1 MRRGG
6 AYRSLEAEE
15 LSSHCGRD
23 SLRTAG
29 GGDSDQTLGAAWLGR
44 DPMINLP
51 DSGIQRI
58 PGIVSGASAEGVRL
72 QNMFCCVFWSRCLSG
87 WCRPRINNNPRS
99 EASGS
104 SPLSLNQ
111 LKPQTHSHPQPQP
124 QPQYHP
130 PQLIMP
136 RAEVGSLKHLN
147 NKMKSKGLQRL
158 RWYCQVCE
166 KQCRDENGFKCH
178 TQSESHVRQMLVI
191 GEDAK
196 KFISDYTSQFQRDFL
211 QLLRTS
217 HGEKKINANHFYQ
230 EYIANKEHV
239 HMNATKWISL
249 SEFVKFLGREG
260 ICRVEDDEKGLF
272 VSWVDNSPDALR
284 RQEAIRK
291 KERQDRGDEE
301 REQKAIREQVERA
314 NRDADAA
321 GRLGEDEETKALKRE
336 EGEKIT
342 LAFGAKKTSTS
353 PPPADGVDKKGE
365 NESKEG
371 SKKGSENVSMKIV
384 PKKPKNIFAA
394 GKKKDSKNDS
404 KKAGAVSDIPKRPMS
419 EAERIMK
426 EGMEKKRLR
435 GGAPSAGGLKRQRVM

>member
-1 MRRGG
+1 
-6 AYRSLEAEE
+6 
-15 LSSHCGRD
+15 
-23 SLRTAG
+23 
-29 GGDSDQTLGAAWLGR
+29 
-44 DPMINLP
+44 
-51 DSGIQRI
+51 
-58 PGIVSGASAEGVRL
+58 
-72 QNMFCCVFWSRCLSG
+72 
-87 WCRPRINNNPRS
+87 
-99 EASGS
+99 
-104 SPLSLNQ
+104 
-111 LKPQTHSHPQPQP
+111 
-124 QPQYHP
+124 
-130 PQLIMP
+130 MP

-147 NKMKSKGLQRL
+147 NKMKAKGLQRL

-196 KFISDYTSQFQRDFL
+196 KFITDYSSQFQRDFL

-217 HGEKKINANHFYQ
+217 HGEKRINANHFYQ

-314 NRDADAA
+314 KRDAEAA
-321 GRLGEDEETKALKRE
+321 GRLGEEDEETKTLKRE

-342 LAFGAKKTSTS
+342 LAFGAKKTSTP
-353 PPPADGVDKKGE
+353 PPPADGVKKE
-365 NESKEG
+365 ESERKEEL
-371 SKKGSENVSMKIV
+371 KKGSEKVSMKIV
-384 PKKPKNIFAA
+384 SKKPKNVFAA
-394 GKKKDSKNDS
+394 GKKKDSKKDG
-404 KKAGAVSDIPKRPMS
+404 KKDGAVSDLLKKPMS

-426 EGMEKKRLR
+426 EGMERKRLR
-435 GGAPSAGGLKRQRVM
+435 GGAPEAGGLKRQRVT

>member
-1 MRRGG
+1 
-6 AYRSLEAEE
+6 
-15 LSSHCGRD
+15 
-23 SLRTAG
+23 
-29 GGDSDQTLGAAWLGR
+29 
-44 DPMINLP
+44 
-51 DSGIQRI
+51 
-58 PGIVSGASAEGVRL
+58 
-72 QNMFCCVFWSRCLSG
+72 
-87 WCRPRINNNPRS
+87 
-99 EASGS
+99 
-104 SPLSLNQ
+104 
-111 LKPQTHSHPQPQP
+111 
-124 QPQYHP
+124 
-130 PQLIMP
+130 
-136 RAEVGSLKHLN
+136 
-147 NKMKSKGLQRL
+147 MKAKGLQRL

-230 EYIANKEHV
+230 EYIADKEHV

-314 NRDADAA
+314 NRDAEAA
-321 GRLGEDEETKALKRE
+321 GRLGEEDEETKALKRE

-342 LAFGAKKTSTS
+342 LAFGAKKASTS
-353 PPPADGVDKKGE
+353 LPPAHGADKKGE
-365 NESKEG
+365 SESKEG
-371 SKKGSENVSMKIV
+371 PKKAPENVSMKIV

-394 GKKKDSKNDS
+394 GKKKDSKNDG

-426 EGMEKKRLR
+426 EGMERKRLR
-435 GGAPSAGGLKRQRVM
+435 GGAPEAGGLKRQRVM